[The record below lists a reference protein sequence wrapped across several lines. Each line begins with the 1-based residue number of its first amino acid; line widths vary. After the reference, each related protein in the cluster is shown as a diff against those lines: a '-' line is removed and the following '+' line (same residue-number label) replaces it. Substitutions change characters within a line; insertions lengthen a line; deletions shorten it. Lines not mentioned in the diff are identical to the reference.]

1 VIVSSV
7 KSREKNLDIKLTRS
21 SFPFE
26 MTSGKFTRT
35 VENWVVWER
44 NEKET
49 AEEINRFIER
59 NSINPL
65 AKS

>member
-1 VIVSSV
+1 
-7 KSREKNLDIKLTRS
+7 
-21 SFPFE
+21 